1 MKTYRT
7 VVTLPA
13 RSLLCCA
20 LAASLF
26 AAAPAMAQSSN
37 ATLRGQVA
45 SIQAGTTVTAT
56 NVASGAVR
64 RVNTGADG
72 SYALVGLPPGTY
84 KVDAGPG
91 TEKTVTLSVASS
103 VSLDLGAASDA
114 PAAPR
119 AMPPRWM
126 RCKSLPPRCRR
137 SKPQKWAPISRSSKS
152 ARCRS

>member
-7 VVTLPA
+7 VSTLPA

-20 LAASLF
+20 LAASLL
-26 AAAPAMAQSSN
+26 AASPAMAQSSN

-45 SIQAGTTVTAT
+45 ASQAGTTVTAT
-56 NVASGAVR
+56 NVATGTTR
-64 RVNTGADG
+64 RVATGPDG

-103 VSLDLGAASDA
+103 VSLNLGSGGEATT
-114 PAAPR
+114 PADGTAT
-119 AMPPRWM
+119 
-126 RCKSLPPRCRR
+126 
-137 SKPQKWAPISRSSKS
+137 
-152 ARCRS
+152 